1 MCSKIIVI
9 ACTLAVVSARPQ
21 HEHDSHG
28 HAYSSQSIVLH
39 QSHPQELR
47 EPAHQEQQQLVYLHQ
62 PVHSVHAPQQQEQQY
77 HQEDHHVDYYA
88 IPKYTYE
95 YKVEDPHT
103 HDSKYQRETRDHD
116 VVKGEYSLH
125 QPDGRIRIVK
135 YTADKKNG
143 FQAEVKYEGHAQHIV
158 PEQHGHH

>member
-1 MCSKIIVI
+1 MQSKLFL
-9 ACTLAVVSARPQ
+9 LAASLTVALARPQ
-21 HEHDSHG
+21 DGHGHG

-39 QSHPQELR
+39 SHGHELQ
-47 EPAHQEQQQLVYLHQ
+47 PAQLTYQHQ
-62 PVHSVHAPQQQEQQY
+62 PVLLHKPAHVEKYEEKQD
-77 HQEDHHVDYYA
+77 DHHEDYYA

-125 QPDGRIRIVK
+125 QPDGRIRIVH

-143 FQAEVKYEGHAQHIV
+143 FQAEVKYEGHAKHIV
-158 PEQHGHH
+158 PEHHSHH

>member
-1 MCSKIIVI
+1 MYQLVCLVAVI
-9 ACTLAVVSARPQ
+9 AVAIAQ
-21 HEHDSHG
+21 SHYEQG
-28 HAYSSQSIVLH
+28 HAYSSQSVVLH
-39 QSHPQELR
+39 QSHGSQNA
-47 EPAHQEQQQLVYLHQ
+47 PAHLN
-62 PVHSVHAPQQQEQQY
+62 APK
-77 HQEDHHVDYYA
+77 HQEHHDEVEYYA

-143 FQAEVKYEGHAQHIV
+143 FNAEVKYEGHAQHIV
-158 PEQHGHH
+158 PELHQYH